1 MIFVPIIAGWALGVT
16 SAKLID
22 TRQSRA
28 RIVPN
33 GTPRPSP
40 KDFIPSMDVGGERN
54 CTQKKKLAQSR
65 LAQAQTRIAEL
76 INPET
81 MLPASHRKPTTLV
94 AQFASPWQDR
104 FSTVHPKKKAVGK
117 ERASIAIEEWR
128 LYGRYLYR
136 YWRPYWGWGVLA
148 VTFSSS
154 FGLYRVIYA
163 ASLKLILDGI
173 AVAKVSAVLPIL
185 LKLIIGLPLT
195 FAATL
200 LGQHLNARL
209 SSRIA
214 NDLRYDMFEYAQSL
228 PLDYYKQAQQGDL
241 LSRFSSDMS
250 NVQRGLGLSF
260 LNAPTRVIT
269 ILANL
274 MAIFWLE
281 WHLALYVLVMMP
293 FTAYLLHRYSPD
305 VGKANRTLRQ
315 REGIALSAAQEGIRA
330 QPIIKSFGI
339 RQFIQDAYWYEL
351 KKLER
356 TDAETKFKMGFFRN
370 YSMMLV
376 HMMDVSAVGL
386 GVLLVL
392 VGTIPVS
399 TLVAFQVLIMS
410 LRREFNSS
418 MGNVTQMIAG
428 VATVGRIDEF
438 FQIPVELRDSEDAI
452 ELPTFQQAID
462 FENVSFSYTGQ
473 EYQLENIT
481 LTIEAGQ
488 FVAFVGPSGAGKST
502 IFNILMRFYDVG
514 HGRVTYDGHDVRDVT
529 QSSLRAQM
537 GVVLQETFL
546 FNTTIMNNIRLVR
559 PESTEEEVISAA
571 KAAELHDFIMSLPDG
586 YQSNV
591 GENGGKLSGGQKQRV
606 AIARAM
612 LCDADILLLDE
623 ATSSLD
629 ADTAAAINATIQDIA
644 KARTVIAITHH
655 LSGVV
660 NADTIYVLDQGHL
673 VEEGNHAEL
682 LAQGGLYAQLW
693 QTQTGDYE
701 ENMI

>member
-1 MIFVPIIAGWALGVT
+1 MLFSGLAITGGAVAVVGW
-16 SAKLID
+16 
-22 TRQSRA
+22 R
-28 RIVPN
+28 
-33 GTPRPSP
+33 
-40 KDFIPSMDVGGERN
+40 M
-54 CTQKKKLAQSR
+54 QKRKEKKLVDSLKMGPPANSLLSKLTKNSTILYKESESR
-65 LAQAQTRIAEL
+65 IAQAQTRLTEL

-81 MLPASHRKPTTLV
+81 MLPASHRAPTTLV
-94 AQFASPWQDR
+94 AQLASPWQDR
-104 FSTVHPKKKAVGK
+104 TINIQAKQAKKKTVAK
-117 ERASIAIEEWR
+117 QRDIAIEEWR
-128 LYGRYLYR
+128 LYGRYLYH

-148 VTFSSS
+148 VTFSTS

-173 AVAKVSAVLPIL
+173 AVAKMSAVLPIL
-185 LKLIIGLPLT
+185 LKLMIALPLS
-195 FAATL
+195 FGATL
-200 LGQHLNARL
+200 LGEQLNARL

-214 NDLRYDMFEYAQSL
+214 NNMRYDMFEYAQSL
-228 PLDYYKQAQQGDL
+228 SLDYYKQAQQGDL
-241 LSRFSSDMS
+241 LSRFSSDMT
-250 NVQRGLGLSF
+250 NVQQGMGLSF
-260 LNAPTRVIT
+260 LNASTRVIT
-269 ILANL
+269 IVANFI
-274 MAIFWLE
+274 AILWLE

-293 FTAYLLHRYSPD
+293 LTAYLLRCYSPD
-305 VGKANRTLRQ
+305 VGQANRTLRQ
-315 REGIALSAAQEGIRA
+315 REGIALSAVQEGIRA

-339 RQFIQDAYWYEL
+339 RQFIQDAYWHEL

-356 TDAETKFKMGFFRN
+356 TDGDTKFKMGFFRN

-376 HMMDVSAVGL
+376 HLMDVSAVSL

-410 LRREFNSS
+410 LRREFNFS
-418 MGNVTQMIAG
+418 MMSITQMIEG
-428 VATVGRIDEF
+428 VATVGRVNEL
-438 FQIPVELRDSEDAI
+438 FQVPVELRNSEDAI
-452 ELPTFQQAID
+452 ELPTFQQAIE
-462 FENVSFSYTGQ
+462 FENVCFSYTGQ
-473 EYQLENIT
+473 AYQLENIS
-481 LTIEAGQ
+481 LTISAGQ

-502 IFNILMRFYDVG
+502 IFNMLMRFYDVA
-514 HGRVTYDGHDVRDVT
+514 HGRITIDGHDIRDVT

-537 GVVLQETFL
+537 GVVMQETFL

-559 PESTEEEVISAA
+559 PESTEEEVIEAA

-586 YQSNV
+586 YQSHV

-673 VEEGNHAEL
+673 VQQGNHAQL
-682 LAQGGLYAQLW
+682 LAHGGLYAQLW
-693 QTQTGDYE
+693 QTQTGGHE
-701 ENMI
+701 